1 MKPRLCKKCGA
12 RTRRTGETYV
22 YRTFGVPIGVVR
34 LRACPKCLARSRE
47 MVRSMKSTQQ
57 HMLGIA
63 PLVVHCR
70 KAQYD
75 VYVGRPGPFGN
86 PFSWKDGTLAVWKTT
101 QDGCLPAYEAWLLS
115 QPELVARVK
124 RELRSKVLGC
134 WCKPGPCHGDILA
147 RIANEEG

>member
-1 MKPRLCKKCGA
+1 
-12 RTRRTGETYV
+12 
-22 YRTFGVPIGVVR
+22 
-34 LRACPKCLARSRE
+34 